1 MNEKLMSKMYPIKL
15 AVPALLVYTIFIIV
29 PFIISA
35 VMSFT
40 DWNITRLYEVEFRGF
55 DNYISIFQ
63 DEIFIR
69 SICNTLLFAIS
80 TTILKT
86 LFGLGL
92 ALALLKVS
100 KINNVLRT
108 IYYVPCVLSPLII
121 GVIFTSIL
129 ANEGLLNNLL
139 QFLGLSAIA
148 KPWLGEYVTA
158 MSSVILIEG
167 WMWSGFNMFIFIAG
181 LQAISIDYYEYA
193 DTEGISKFQQFRYIT
208 LPLLMPSFTVIIM
221 LNITGSLKV
230 FDLIYVLTKGGPGFD
245 TQVMSTFVYN
255 AFGLGLLGESSAGS
269 VILAIIVVGMS
280 FGLNKFM
287 RSKEVEM

>member
-1 MNEKLMSKMYPIKL
+1 MSKMYPIKL